1 MINPKENLNF
11 VFFLNSRWDLRS
23 SPNVHRRD
31 SGDLDPRV
39 SGRLLPAVPD
49 RGHPLH
55 IRGGR
60 LDALEGAVHRICR
73 LSSLARC
80 CILVSLRLSG
90 SRLQLSNSVIHPIYE
105 RVL

>member
-1 MINPKENLNF
+1 M
-11 VFFLNSRWDLRS
+11 RS

-31 SGDLDPRV
+31 SGDLDPRF

-49 RGHPLH
+49 RGHPLY

-73 LSSLARC
+73 LSSVARC

-90 SRLQLSNSVIHPIYE
+90 SQLQLPNSVINIQE
-105 RVL
+105 RVIMIYKLQVKSVKCNYT